1 MLQDKSLTAIV
12 PARAGSKGIRGKNLL
27 KLGNHTL
34 VERAVLIGQN
44 CDRVDRVIVS
54 TDDAEMHGL
63 AGKLGAAAPSLR
75 PEHLANDMATT
86 ADVVRHLISE
96 AEIKPGWLLLLQ
108 PTSPLRTL
116 EDLNAALD
124 LSEAM
129 EAPAVVSVVA
139 HEEPRP
145 EKLLRLNDG
154 VLEPYLK
161 TQYEGPRQ
169 NLPQPY
175 ALNGA
180 FYLVERDLFLET
192 GSFLPP
198 GAKAF
203 VMPEERSANI
213 DTSTDWAVMNAMIK
227 AGEWAFEE
235 YA

>member
-1 MLQDKSLTAIV
+1 MLQDRPLTAIV
-12 PARAGSKGIRGKNLL
+12 PARAGSKGVVGKNLL

-44 CDRVDRVIVS
+44 CDRVDRVLVS
-54 TDDAEMHGL
+54 TDDREMHQL
-63 AGKLGAAAPSLR
+63 AANLDAAAPAMR
-75 PEHLANDMATT
+75 PDHLASDTATT
-86 ADVVRHLISE
+86 ADVVRHLIGE
-96 AEIKPGWLLLLQ
+96 ASIEAGWLLLLQ

-116 EDLNAALD
+116 DDLNAVLD
-124 LSEAM
+124 LAETEGAQ
-129 EAPAVVSVVA
+129 AVASVTE

-145 EKLLRLNDG
+145 EKLLKLNDG

-161 TQYEGPRQ
+161 TRYEGPRQ
-169 NLPQPY
+169 ALPLPY

-180 FYLVERDLFLET
+180 FYLVDRDLFLET

-198 GAKAF
+198 GVRAF

-213 DTSTDWAVMNAMIK
+213 DTPTDWAVMTAMIN
-227 AGEWAFEE
+227 AGEWAFED